1 MSDSRSSYIS
11 IFKATSL
18 FGGVQLYQIFIQ
30 IVKSKVIAVL
40 LGPFGV
46 GIMGLFQSGL
56 SLVQQITGMGLSS
69 SAVRDVSE
77 AYGTGDMNR
86 ISQTVTSLR
95 RLVWI
100 TGLLGLIIVV
110 FTSPFLSK
118 SSFGNY
124 DYTFQFIILS
134 VTLLF
139 DQLAVGQKVLLQGM
153 RRLKDLALCSAVG
166 VTAGLAISVPL
177 YYWLGV
183 SGIAPTLVLTSV
195 CSLCVTWLFARK
207 VKIKKAVITIKE
219 TFARGRH
226 MLVMGV
232 SMSFSGILA
241 SGVAYVTRGYIQG
254 VGGVEEVGL
263 YQAGHVIITTY
274 VGLVMNSIATDYYPR
289 LASINKANEKCR
301 EAVCQQG
308 EIGTMIL
315 APLLT
320 MCLVFMPFVL
330 RIPMEIYSNLS

>member
-110 FTSPFLSK
+110 FTSPFFSK

-289 LASINKANEKCR
+289 LASINKDNEKCR

>member
-1 MSDSRSSYIS
+1 M
-11 IFKATSL
+11 
-18 FGGVQLYQIFIQ
+18 
-30 IVKSKVIAVL
+30 IAVL

-110 FTSPFLSK
+110 FTSPFFSK

-289 LASINKANEKCR
+289 LASINKDNEKCR

-330 RIPMEIYSNLS
+330 RIPVESLQYAA

>member
-110 FTSPFLSK
+110 FTSPFFSK

-289 LASINKANEKCR
+289 LASINKDNEKCR

-330 RIPMEIYSNLS
+330 RIPVESLQYAA